1 MQQARNLANDL
12 DARLDPLRFLLHD
25 RDHQYSPGFDAVFHT
40 DFSLSAGD
48 RVGNHDLWGG
58 GRGRSVHTYRPS
70 GADCSSACVPAIAVE
85 VSG

>member
-48 RVGNHDLWGG
+48 RVCSHDL
-58 GRGRSVHTYRPS
+58 
-70 GADCSSACVPAIAVE
+70 
-85 VSG
+85 